1 MRVEECFSRICIRV
15 RVCTWLFVCVCV
27 CVCVCVSKSVLSLCV
42 ASVYLIALIRQN
54 GT

>member
-1 MRVEECFSRICIRV
+1 MSKSVSRAYV
-15 RVCTWLFVCVCV
+15 YACVCV
-27 CVCVCVSKSVLSLCV
+27 HGFLYVCVSVCVCVSKSVLSLCV

>member
-1 MRVEECFSRICIRV
+1 MSKSVSRACV
-15 RVCTWLFVCVCV
+15 YACVCV
-27 CVCVCVSKSVLSLCV
+27 PGFCMCVSACVCVSKSVLSLCV

>member
-1 MRVEECFSRICIRV
+1 MRVEECFSRMCVCV
-15 RVCTWLFVCVCV
+15 RVCSWVLY
-27 CVCVCVSKSVLSLCV
+27 VCVCVSKSVLSLCV

>member
-1 MRVEECFSRICIRV
+1 MSKSVSRACVYACVRV
-15 RVCTWLFVCVCV
+15 RGLCACVCV
-27 CVCVCVSKSVLSLCV
+27 CMCVSKSVLSLCV